1 MSHRIFLTLLT
12 AVFLLCP
19 SGVTLA
25 ADEVRVPED
34 VTPGL
39 AHLLR
44 LVGPGAGGVFQPEQV
59 SRVIDFVD
67 RPKPGR
73 AMYVPDSLDSG
84 AASYLDFDVRMGL
97 EDLLRYTFSPKIPW
111 FATTPSSLRT
121 TAWKKTEQPWKA
133 LPRVWELLGDLTAPV
148 VIRGMEAVENTP
160 DLSSGGYH
168 RYDTHRTLILFRH
181 NDRRVFLSLA
191 RQVDAS
197 EVGKKGYIIGDDG
210 DWNYFYS
217 GEPGL
222 TTTGLGWVK
231 SYMFDSVSISVIA
244 ETAKGA
250 PGVRI
255 ANFKWLRAGWSGLN
269 VVQSEH
275 IYKGLK
281 RFAQTSKEV
290 LESPRLPAVKTLE
303 EACQR
308 IATLSE
314 AQIRDKIRAYRNL
327 LEARGDKLNGGA
339 RKNLPE
345 VFWDDGHWARMSRE
359 EMESVLVL
367 ETLKVHLGR
376 APEEEARRLVMLPS
390 PQAPNQGG

>member
-1 MSHRIFLTLLT
+1 MNRHRTLALIV

-19 SGVTLA
+19 SGSLLA
-25 ADEVRVPED
+25 GDEVSVPDD

-39 AHLLR
+39 VHLLS
-44 LVGPGAGGVFQPEQV
+44 LVGPGTGGVFRPEAV
-59 SRVIDFVD
+59 ARVLDFVD
-67 RPKPGR
+67 RPKPGG
-73 AMYVPDSLDSG
+73 AMYVPDSLDGG
-84 AASYLDFDVRMGL
+84 AASYLDFDIRMGL
-97 EDLLRYTFSPKIPW
+97 ADLLRYTFSPNIPW

-121 TAWKKTEQPWKA
+121 TAWRKTEPPWQSF
-133 LPRVWELLGDLTAPV
+133 PRVWELLDDLTTPV

-160 DLSSGGYH
+160 DLTSGGYH

-181 NDRRVFLSLA
+181 NDRRVLLSLA
-191 RQVDAS
+191 RQVKDS
-197 EVGKKGYIIGDDG
+197 EVGKKGYIIGADG

-231 SYMFDSVSISVIA
+231 SYMFDSASISVIA
-244 ETAKGA
+244 EKAKGA

-275 IYKGLK
+275 IYMGLK
-281 RFAQTSKEV
+281 RFAQASKDV
-290 LESPRLPAVKTLE
+290 LESPRLPSVNTLE
-303 EACQR
+303 EACRR
-308 IATLSE
+308 IANLSE
-314 AQIRDKIRAYRNL
+314 AQIREKIRIYRDL
-327 LEARGDKLNGGA
+327 LAARGEKLDGGA

-345 VFWDDGHWARMSRE
+345 VFWDDGPWARMSRE

-367 ETLKVHLGR
+367 ETLKVLLGR

-390 PQAPNQGG
+390 PQSPNQGS